1 MIRAALVLMMLSGPV
16 MAQTEALP
24 DGYPPVMG
32 NMSATL
38 DGRRMAWQ
46 TYDFSVGAFD
56 ASAWV
61 GDDDDNVTL
70 RIMAFAPGKPDQN
83 ADRLRIVVEFGLSP
97 TPDDTPRPALIEVLA
112 EDDIDGRKLTSG
124 KTPGVVVLDTFSRD
138 GYVYGRTSGSFEAL
152 ICFKRGP
159 KSKVTS
165 QCKPIKGRFDTAI
178 QFDNM

>member
-1 MIRAALVLMMLSGPV
+1 MIRAALALMVLCGPV
-16 MAQTEALP
+16 MAQNEGLP

-32 NMSATL
+32 NIDATL
-38 DGRRMAWQ
+38 DGRKIAWQ

-61 GDDDDNVTL
+61 GDDDDTVTL
-70 RIMAFAPGKPDQN
+70 RIMAYAPGKPDQMT
-83 ADRLRIVVEFGLSP
+83 DRLRIVVAFGLFP
-97 TPDDTPRPALIEVLA
+97 TPGDTPLPALIEVLA

-124 KTPGVVVLDTFSRD
+124 TTSGVVILDRFSRD
-138 GYVYGRTSGSFEAL
+138 GYAYGRTSGRFEATL
-152 ICFKRGP
+152 CFKRGP